1 MTQKDITEIKE
12 LLSESKNI
20 VITHHKNADGDAIG
34 SSMALNTYLNLCG
47 HKSVRIFAVVR
58 KTSNKFP
65 DFLKWLDTK
74 NEIIIFKNSTNET
87 NLINNADLIF
97 TLDFN
102 NLERC
107 GDMKDL
113 VSNSKAKKILID
125 HHENPVKY
133 ADYMYSDTKISST
146 CEMIY
151 HFIEKMGDNNKI
163 NTSIA
168 EAIYTGIMTDTGS
181 FKFSSTSSTTHKV
194 ISDLLDKGANKTKI
208 HNEIYDNN
216 RIEKIKLLS
225 FALGKI
231 EVISEYSTAIIS
243 LSQNDLNKFNFKKGD
258 TEGIV
263 NYGLSIE
270 NIKFA
275 AIFIENKKEDIIKI
289 SFRSK
294 GNFDVNVFSRDNFNG
309 GGHKNA
315 SGAVSKVSM
324 SSTIINFKNAL
335 KNYKTQLN

>member
-1 MTQKDITEIKE
+1 MLPK
-12 LLSESKNI
+12 
-20 VITHHKNADGDAIG
+20 
-34 SSMALNTYLNLCG
+34 
-47 HKSVRIFAVVR
+47 
-58 KTSNKFP
+58 
-65 DFLKWLDTK
+65 
-74 NEIIIFKNSTNET
+74 
-87 NLINNADLIF
+87 
-97 TLDFN
+97 
-102 NLERC
+102 
-107 GDMKDL
+107 
-113 VSNSKAKKILID
+113 
-125 HHENPVKY
+125 
-133 ADYMYSDTKISST
+133 
-146 CEMIY
+146 
-151 HFIEKMGDNNKI
+151 
-163 NTSIA
+163 
-168 EAIYTGIMTDTGS
+168 
-181 FKFSSTSSTTHKV
+181 
-194 ISDLLDKGANKTKI
+194 
-208 HNEIYDNN
+208 IYDNN

-231 EVISEYSTAIIS
+231 EIISEYNTAIIS

-275 AIFIENKKEDIIKI
+275 AIFIENKKEGIIKI

-294 GNFDVNVFSRDNFNG
+294 ENFDVNVFSRDNFNG

>member
-47 HKSVRIFAVVR
+47 HKSVVI
-58 KTSNKFP
+58 SPNKFP
-65 DFLKWLDTK
+65 DFLKWLDIK
-74 NEIIIFKNSTNET
+74 NEIIIFKNSTNEI

-163 NTSIA
+163 NTPIA

-231 EVISEYSTAIIS
+231 EIISEYSTAIIS

-294 GNFDVNVFSRDNFNG
+294 GAFDVNVFSRDNFNG